1 MARNGTGPGFTWFML
16 VIAGGLT
23 VTLVVDHWVVGED
36 FDWGKAALLCILW
49 PEALAGLLRRRGR
62 RRAAARVDAAGR
74 WSPFPATAVLWTG
87 LLLGWSRGEGTDWWV
102 FAGALL
108 LPAAGILKLAAS
120 LAGRRTR
127 RA

>member
-1 MARNGTGPGFTWFML
+1 MARNGAGPGFTRFML
-16 VIAGGLT
+16 VIAVGLT
-23 VTLVVDHWVVGED
+23 VMLVVDHWVVGED
-36 FDWGKAALLCILW
+36 FDWGQAALLCILW
-49 PEALAGLLRRRGR
+49 PEALAGLLRRQGS
-62 RRAAARVDAAGR
+62 RRAAARVDAAAH

-87 LLLGWSRGEGTDWWV
+87 LLLGWSRGEGTDWVV
-102 FAGALL
+102 FAGAML